1 MTIRLNVPDISCAHC
16 ADSVTQAVTKA
27 DATARVDVN
36 VETKTVSVESA
47 LAPETIE
54 AAIRAAGYSP
64 KKVA

>member
-16 ADSVTQAVTKA
+16 AGQVTRAVTGA
-27 DATARVDVN
+27 DATARVEVD

-64 KKVA
+64 EKVE